1 MANEKTGDPAVDTF
15 LKGYSP
21 QVRVIAVKTRE
32 VILSVLPGATEKVF
46 PGWKVIQYGA
56 GAGREGVFAVM
67 SPQKERVNLGP
78 TNAARLKASSTA
90 VLADYRGMT
99 VGQMRE
105 LRSKLRGGG
114 IEMVVVKNT
123 LARRA
128 ARAAG
133 YEPLSAELVGPVAM
147 LFAVDDVSAPA
158 RILNEYIRANRK
170 MVIKAGLL
178 EGQVIKADAVTE
190 LADLPS
196 REVLLSRLLGAMQ
209 APLGNLASV
218 LQAPIST
225 LARTLDALPLQKE
238 SQSPAGAPAAS

>member
-1 MANEKTGDPAVDTF
+1 MATALKKQEKIDKKAE
-15 LKGYSP
+15 K
-21 QVRVIAVKTRE
+21 A
-32 VILSVLPGATEKVF
+32 ATVAD
-46 PGWKVIQYGA
+46 I
-56 GAGREGVFAVM
+56 
-67 SPQKERVNLGP
+67 
-78 TNAARLKASSTA
+78 TARLKASSTA

-128 ARAAG
+128 AKAAG

-158 RILNEYIRANRK
+158 RLLSEYIRANRK

-218 LQAPIST
+218 LQAPIVK
-225 LARTLDALPLQKE
+225 LARTLDAVRHQKE
-238 SQSPAGAPAAS
+238 SQSPAAAPAAT

>member
-1 MANEKTGDPAVDTF
+1 MATALKKQEKIDKKAE
-15 LKGYSP
+15 K
-21 QVRVIAVKTRE
+21 A
-32 VILSVLPGATEKVF
+32 ATVAD
-46 PGWKVIQYGA
+46 I
-56 GAGREGVFAVM
+56 
-67 SPQKERVNLGP
+67 
-78 TNAARLKASSTA
+78 TARLKASSTA

-128 ARAAG
+128 AKAAG

-218 LQAPIST
+218 LQAPIVK
-225 LARTLDALPLQKE
+225 LARTLDAVRHQKE
-238 SQSPAGAPAAS
+238 SQSPAAAPAAT

>member
-1 MANEKTGDPAVDTF
+1 LATGSKKD
-15 LKGYSP
+15 
-21 QVRVIAVKTRE
+21 
-32 VILSVLPGATEKVF
+32 EKVD
-46 PGWKVIQYGA
+46 KKAEKAASVA
-56 GAGREGVFAVM
+56 D
-67 SPQKERVNLGP
+67 L
-78 TNAARLKASSTA
+78 TARLKASSTA

-99 VGQMRE
+99 VGQMRD
-105 LRSKLRGGG
+105 LRTKLRGGG

-133 YEPLSAELVGPVAM
+133 YEPLSAELVGPIAM
-147 LFAVDDVSAPA
+147 LFADEDVSAPA

-196 REVLLSRLLGAMQ
+196 REILLSRLLGAMQ

-218 LQAPIST
+218 LQAPLT
-225 LARTLDALPLQKE
+225 KFARTLDALRSQKE
-238 SQSPAGAPAAS
+238 SQSPAPAAAGS

>member
-1 MANEKTGDPAVDTF
+1 MSEGGF
-15 LKGYSP
+15 L
-21 QVRVIAVKTRE
+21 
-32 VILSVLPGATEKVF
+32 LATATKKQEKVD
-46 PGWKVIQYGA
+46 KKAEKAATVA
-56 GAGREGVFAVM
+56 D
-67 SPQKERVNLGP
+67 L
-78 TNAARLKASSTA
+78 TARLKASSTA

-99 VGQMRE
+99 VGQMRD

-128 ARAAG
+128 AKAAG
-133 YEPLSAELVGPVAM
+133 YEPLSAELVGPIAM

-158 RILNEYIRANRK
+158 RILNDYIRANRK
-170 MVIKAGLL
+170 MVIKGGLL

-209 APLGNLASV
+209 APLSNLASV
-218 LQAPIST
+218 LQAPMT
-225 LARTLDALPLQKE
+225 KLARTLDAVRTQKE
-238 SQSPAGAPAAS
+238 SQSPAAS

>member
-1 MANEKTGDPAVDTF
+1 MATALKKQEKIDKKAE
-15 LKGYSP
+15 K
-21 QVRVIAVKTRE
+21 A
-32 VILSVLPGATEKVF
+32 ATVAD
-46 PGWKVIQYGA
+46 I
-56 GAGREGVFAVM
+56 
-67 SPQKERVNLGP
+67 
-78 TNAARLKASSTA
+78 TARLKASSTA

-128 ARAAG
+128 AKAAG

-218 LQAPIST
+218 LQAPIVK
-225 LARTLDALPLQKE
+225 LARTLDALRSQKE
-238 SQSPAGAPAAS
+238 SQSPAAAPAAS

>member
-1 MANEKTGDPAVDTF
+1 MCEGGFLLATGLKKHEKIDKKAE
-15 LKGYSP
+15 K
-21 QVRVIAVKTRE
+21 A
-32 VILSVLPGATEKVF
+32 ATVAD
-46 PGWKVIQYGA
+46 I
-56 GAGREGVFAVM
+56 
-67 SPQKERVNLGP
+67 
-78 TNAARLKASSTA
+78 TARLKASSTA

-99 VGQMRE
+99 VGQMRD

-128 ARAAG
+128 AKAAG
-133 YEPLSAELVGPVAM
+133 YEPLNAELVGPIAM

-158 RILNEYIRANRK
+158 RILNDFIRANRK

-218 LQAPIST
+218 LQAPMVK
-225 LARTLDALPLQKE
+225 LARTLDALRSQKE
-238 SQSPAGAPAAS
+238 SQSPAQAPAAT

>member
-1 MANEKTGDPAVDTF
+1 MARG
-15 LKGYSP
+15 LK
-21 QVRVIAVKTRE
+21 KE
-32 VILSVLPGATEKVF
+32 EKVD
-46 PGWKVIQYGA
+46 KKAEKAATVADI
-56 GAGREGVFAVM
+56 
-67 SPQKERVNLGP
+67 
-78 TNAARLKASSTA
+78 TARLKSTSTA

-128 ARAAG
+128 AKAAG
-133 YEPLSAELVGPVAM
+133 YEPLSAELVGPIAM
-147 LFAVDDVSAPA
+147 LFAADDVSAPA

-196 REVLLSRLLGAMQ
+196 REILLGRLLGAMQ
-209 APLGNLASV
+209 APLGNLASI
-218 LQAPIST
+218 LQSPIST
-225 LARTLDALPLQKE
+225 LARTLDALRTQKE
-238 SQSPAGAPAAS
+238 SQSPAAAPATS

>member
-1 MANEKTGDPAVDTF
+1 MATGLKKNEKIDKKAE
-15 LKGYSP
+15 K
-21 QVRVIAVKTRE
+21 A
-32 VILSVLPGATEKVF
+32 ATV
-46 PGWKVIQYGA
+46 A
-56 GAGREGVFAVM
+56 D
-67 SPQKERVNLGP
+67 L
-78 TNAARLKASSTA
+78 TARLKASSTA

-99 VGQMRE
+99 VGQMRD
-105 LRSKLRGGG
+105 LRTKLRGGG

-128 ARAAG
+128 AKAAG
-133 YEPLSAELVGPVAM
+133 YDPLSAELVGPIAM

-158 RILNEYIRANRK
+158 RILNDYIRANRK
-170 MVIKAGLL
+170 MVIKGGLL

-218 LQAPIST
+218 LQAPIT
-225 LARTLDALPLQKE
+225 KFARTLDAVRSQKE
-238 SQSPAGAPAAS
+238 SQSPAAAAAS

>member
-1 MANEKTGDPAVDTF
+1 MNEGGFLLATGTKKD
-15 LKGYSP
+15 
-21 QVRVIAVKTRE
+21 
-32 VILSVLPGATEKVF
+32 EKVD
-46 PGWKVIQYGA
+46 KKA
-56 GAGREGVFAVM
+56 
-67 SPQKERVNLGP
+67 QK
-78 TNAARLKASSTA
+78 AATVADLTSRLKASSTA

-99 VGQMRE
+99 VGQMRD
-105 LRSKLRGGG
+105 LRTKLRGGG

-128 ARAAG
+128 AKAAG
-133 YEPLSAELVGPVAM
+133 YEPLSAELVGPIAM
-147 LFAVDDVSAPA
+147 LFAGDDGSPPA

-196 REVLLSRLLGAMQ
+196 RQVLLSRLLGAMQ

-218 LQAPIST
+218 LQAPVVK
-225 LARTLDALPLQKE
+225 LARTLDALRSQKE

>member
-1 MANEKTGDPAVDTF
+1 LSLLAWCEGGFLLATALKKQEKIDKKAE
-15 LKGYSP
+15 K
-21 QVRVIAVKTRE
+21 A
-32 VILSVLPGATEKVF
+32 ATVAD
-46 PGWKVIQYGA
+46 I
-56 GAGREGVFAVM
+56 
-67 SPQKERVNLGP
+67 
-78 TNAARLKASSTA
+78 TARLKASSTA

-128 ARAAG
+128 AKAAG
-133 YEPLSAELVGPVAM
+133 YEPLGAELVGPVAM

-158 RILNEYIRANRK
+158 RLLSEYIRANRK

-218 LQAPIST
+218 LQAPIVK
-225 LARTLDALPLQKE
+225 LARTLDAVRHQKE
-238 SQSPAGAPAAS
+238 SQSPAAAPAAT

>member
-1 MANEKTGDPAVDTF
+1 MATGSKKD
-15 LKGYSP
+15 
-21 QVRVIAVKTRE
+21 
-32 VILSVLPGATEKVF
+32 EKVD
-46 PGWKVIQYGA
+46 
-56 GAGREGVFAVM
+56 
-67 SPQKERVNLGP
+67 QKAQK
-78 TNAARLKASSTA
+78 AATVADLTSRLKASSTA

-99 VGQMRE
+99 VGQMRD

-128 ARAAG
+128 AKAAG
-133 YEPLSAELVGPVAM
+133 YEPLSAELVGPIAM

-158 RILNEYIRANRK
+158 RILNDYIRANRK
-170 MVIKAGLL
+170 MVIKGGLL

-218 LQAPIST
+218 LQAPIVK
-225 LARTLDALPLQKE
+225 LARTLDAVRSQKE
-238 SQSPAGAPAAS
+238 SQSPAQAAAAS

>member
-1 MANEKTGDPAVDTF
+1 MATALKKQEKIDKKAE
-15 LKGYSP
+15 K
-21 QVRVIAVKTRE
+21 A
-32 VILSVLPGATEKVF
+32 ATVAD
-46 PGWKVIQYGA
+46 I
-56 GAGREGVFAVM
+56 
-67 SPQKERVNLGP
+67 
-78 TNAARLKASSTA
+78 TARLKASSTA

-218 LQAPIST
+218 LQAPIVK
-225 LARTLDALPLQKE
+225 LARTLDALRSQKE
-238 SQSPAGAPAAS
+238 SQSPAAAPAAS